1 MRIMRFSPK
10 IEYVQGKYQV
20 TADALSQAPIGSP
33 DADEVMFVED
43 IEDFT
48 TETLKFIPASMQKL
62 KEISEA
68 QDADEVCA
76 EVKQL
81 CRDGWPAYL
90 HDHLFSHIL
99 KKEHILRYTKDY

>member
-1 MRIMRFSPK
+1 MRFSPK

-20 TADALSQAPIGSP
+20 TADALSQASIGSP
-33 DADEVMFVED
+33 DTDEVMFVED
-43 IEDFT
+43 VENFT

-62 KEISEA
+62 KEIS
-68 QDADEVCA
+68 DADEVCA

-90 HDHLFSHIL
+90 HDSPSFQPYFE
-99 KKEHILRYTKDY
+99 KKSTSYVTQRTTNL